1 MQVELCLMIRMRR
14 TVIIIIIITT
24 TITTKTT
31 IKHRFTILTKCNL
44 VRDIGIKK
52 KFFLIKIMGTIL
64 EVTRADIGS

>member
-14 TVIIIIIITT
+14 TVIIIIIIITT
-24 TITTKTT
+24 TITTKAT

-52 KFFLIKIMGTIL
+52 NFF
-64 EVTRADIGS
+64 